1 MFDVSQGLW
10 PDLGN
15 YRCVKE
21 TSVALNEDRSNST
34 DSEDGERTGN
44 NDRDDIDPE
53 GEDDGDGD
61 EAWDSEDDELD
72 HDDSAYG
79 SDRAEFSREAHPELQ
94 VPADCELGIAVFDD
108 FLELLY
114 DACLTLCT
122 ETFIAGQPG
131 STLLVY
137 FSGILGFSKDC
148 QHFLLARQY
157 CPQLSG
163 LIYMQRLLLLERALP
178 LRPYNT
184 IGIPQRPHTQQL
196 ERLNEI
202 RAEHMVL
209 GSQSPLAEL
218 VSLRNFG
225 RTIARTEPPSI
236 LFYWSDDGETV
247 STGSLQ
253 LTMDKF
259 RALPEYFTS
268 RAEEL
273 CSSLMYG
280 LEPEIDLAS
289 VKDDLANSQSGYCF
303 VKHPAN
309 GLESAY
315 KELLI
320 QAYSS
325 SNGALAR
332 DGHWRWPIVMSYLKQ
347 VTELEEMLAGGLYV
361 EGGLATSRLTEILVK
376 ATSKI
381 WNQAINVRLYRQL
394 AIAITERH
402 VREVYTPFN
411 RYDDLSSGADRNAVF
426 AWQSGHR
433 PLQRETTYGLDGAY
447 PFRLQ
452 PALLRA
458 YEWASTRWHEFLH
471 QPSKRW
477 SLSDSRIPALLETAM
492 KQRKRN
498 IAMTLQDTLALPE
511 EANSSKRCKVASISG
526 SLVERYKEATQELG
540 TECEP
545 NENLCLAS
553 DSFGGV
559 NSQHLK
565 SIKSLYVFFAELLS
579 NQAGAYWRDYSVTYY
594 DILLCLLCEVAIKPQ
609 PAQVERHYRN
619 CHKTTGQPLQ
629 DIIAFAELFSPS
641 GWQPQELKDPTNEN
655 MELPTDGSPPIPGLK
670 TYKGLS
676 CESCRFLTRNS
687 RNLATHE
694 TRERHYK
701 LQVSGGGGKGRATVM
716 LQSLRKA
723 PHARYWIVNPAAV
736 RANGSG
742 DESSS
747 SSSNTTEQ
755 GNGGGDDNTDTVLLQ
770 TVRAYKK
777 DLKEAEVER
786 RRQVEAPGGVET
798 ESRWVQFM
806 KWSAHLQQKDK
817 PMLHQAGLLPAS
829 AAVEQR
835 MWPRERREAN

>member
-1 MFDVSQGLW
+1 MFDVFRGLW

-15 YRCVKE
+15 YLCVEE
-21 TSVALNEDRSNST
+21 TSMALNEGPSSSAEN
-34 DSEDGERTGN
+34 EDEERTGN
-44 NDRDDIDPE
+44 ND
-53 GEDDGDGD
+53 EDDLDPKGKDDDDSDGD
-61 EAWDSEDDELD
+61 WDSEDDELD

-79 SDRAEFSREAHPELQ
+79 SDQAEFSGDTYPELRNQ
-94 VPADCELGIAVFDD
+94 AGGGLDIAAFDN

-114 DACLTLCT
+114 EVCLTLCT

-163 LIYMQRLLLLERALP
+163 LIYIQRLLLLERALP
-178 LRPYNT
+178 FRPYHT

-202 RAEHMVL
+202 RADHMVL

-225 RTIARTEPPSI
+225 RAIARTEPPSV
-236 LFYWSDDGETV
+236 LFHWSDDGETV
-247 STGSLQ
+247 SNGSLK

-259 RALPEYFTS
+259 RELPGYFTS

-273 CSSLMYG
+273 CGSLMFG

-303 VKHPAN
+303 IKHPAN

-320 QAYSS
+320 RAYSS
-325 SNGALAR
+325 SKSALAR

-347 VTELEEMLAGGLYV
+347 VTELEEMLAGGVYV
-361 EGGLATSRLTEILVK
+361 EGGSCPRVRELFALECDNGPFTSCGIYVWNGSVVYIARHHKAKRQTNREFYVVRFLPARLSRAMYLYLVYIRRLANLLRREHVGYSETAQKGSEERNERLLFHMNGKAWSTSRLTEILVK

-411 RYDDLSSGADRNAVF
+411 RYDDLSSGADRNTVF

-477 SLSDSRIPALLETAM
+477 SLSDSRIPTSLETSM

-498 IAMTLQDTLALPE
+498 IAMTSQDALAYPE
-511 EANSSKRCKVASISG
+511 EANSTKRCKVASISD
-526 SLVERYKEATQELG
+526 SLVERDREATLELG
-540 TECEP
+540 PECES
-545 NENLCLAS
+545 NENFCLAS
-553 DSFGGV
+553 DGFGGV
-559 NSQHLK
+559 DSQ
-565 SIKSLYVFFAELLS
+565 Y
-579 NQAGAYWRDYSVTYY
+579 
-594 DILLCLLCEVAIKPQ
+594 
-609 PAQVERHYRN
+609 
-619 CHKTTGQPLQ
+619 
-629 DIIAFAELFSPS
+629 
-641 GWQPQELKDPTNEN
+641 
-655 MELPTDGSPPIPGLK
+655 
-670 TYKGLS
+670 
-676 CESCRFLTRNS
+676 
-687 RNLATHE
+687 
-694 TRERHYK
+694 
-701 LQVSGGGGKGRATVM
+701 

-723 PHARYWIVNPAAV
+723 PHARYWIVDPARGADADSSPATEHVDDAV
-736 RANGSG
+736 AG
-742 DESSS
+742 D
-747 SSSNTTEQ
+747 T
-755 GNGGGDDNTDTVLLQ
+755 LL
-770 TVRAYKK
+770 
-777 DLKEAEVER
+777 
-786 RRQVEAPGGVET
+786 
-798 ESRWVQFM
+798 
-806 KWSAHLQQKDK
+806 
-817 PMLHQAGLLPAS
+817 
-829 AAVEQR
+829 
-835 MWPRERREAN
+835 